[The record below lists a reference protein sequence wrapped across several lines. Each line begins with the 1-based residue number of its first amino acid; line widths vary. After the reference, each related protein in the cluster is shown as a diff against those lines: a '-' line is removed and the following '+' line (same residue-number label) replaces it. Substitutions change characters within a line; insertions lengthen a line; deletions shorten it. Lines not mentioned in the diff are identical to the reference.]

1 MKYVCKIN
9 VERICVSALSGE
21 NALMLIKENVEAN
34 EFKFCDYSLILMDCN
49 MPVMDGY

>member
-1 MKYVCKIN
+1 MKYHCKLN

-21 NALMLIKENVEAN
+21 IALKLVKENVEAN
-34 EFKFCDYSLILMDCN
+34 EYKFCDYYLIFMDCN